1 MPAAHEFKRVL
12 FGLHQRAVDRA
23 SIDLAAELAA
33 LLGLDMLGLYLQEP
47 HLARL
52 AELPFAREFDLPA
65 RTWRPIDVERY
76 AREYE
81 ASAFAA
87 RQLFVATAATRG
99 VTCEFEIASAGAAQ
113 AIHSFSHSSDIVVVA
128 EPMGAADRVVGLYPE
143 FAASAIRSE
152 GAVLMLPPRVAR
164 KHGAIVAI
172 ARTSGDPSIDVAR
185 SIAAAA
191 NERLIVLVSD
201 KSQAGQAGAAA
212 GETGP
217 GQFEK
222 ISLPASAFA
231 SVQALSAILD
241 QLGERMIVLTR
252 GTLGAGDE
260 TILKDLGA
268 LRRIPVLILEPKAV
282 PT

>member
-113 AIHSFSHSSDIVVVA
+113 AIRSFSHSSDIVVVA

-191 NERLIVLVSD
+191 NERLVVLFSD
-201 KSQAGQAGAAA
+201 KSQAGAAA
-212 GETGP
+212 GETSP

-222 ISLPASAFA
+222 ISLPASALA

-241 QLGERMIVLTR
+241 RLGERMIVLMR

-260 TILKDLGA
+260 SLLKDLGA